1 MDTPENTSNQT
12 ETKSSSPD
20 QSNTKEECIVLS
32 ELFPHAQ
39 RDLDALFPD
48 PSMKKFLKELV
59 QTRKTNN
66 RFLKRLAIGKI
77 ISEESEKD
85 DESA

>member
-1 MDTPENTSNQT
+1 MDTLENTPNQT
-12 ETKSSSPD
+12 EAQSSSPD
-20 QSNTKEECIVLS
+20 QSNTQEESIVLS
-32 ELFPHAQ
+32 ELFPDAQ

-77 ISEESEKD
+77 ISEESEED
-85 DESA
+85 NES